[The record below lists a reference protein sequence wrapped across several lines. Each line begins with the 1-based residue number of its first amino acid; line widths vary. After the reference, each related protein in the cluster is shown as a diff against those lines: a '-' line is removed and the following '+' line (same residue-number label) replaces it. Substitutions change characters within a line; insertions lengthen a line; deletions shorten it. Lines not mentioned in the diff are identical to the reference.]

1 LSNPKGFWQTPSNRG
16 FFVALFLRAFFG
28 GYFLMIV
35 SDGDDDADDAD
46 AQTY

>member
-1 LSNPKGFWQTPSNRG
+1 LADPEQSG

-35 SDGDDDADDAD
+35 PDEDDDDDAD